1 MLDLLLSMKIFTI
14 KLISVDLF
22 QTLVRLDEGRDQI
35 WKQFLEERFTVELAQ
50 QYWDRTSEI
59 LFHKLTETALDSHH
73 FKNTRTIIEE
83 SYAILFKEINLDYSP
98 HLAGSALIEM
108 HKRNTPYADAELFL
122 KTAGSKY
129 PICLSSDC
137 DTEMITDIPNL
148 YPFDKVFISEE
159 LKAYKQNPRFF
170 EQVMDHYKLDPEN
183 ILHIGDA
190 HSDILMPKQLGIVAC
205 WLNRENKKWSHQIRP
220 NFEVQSLMDV
230 VDILG

>member
-1 MLDLLLSMKIFTI
+1 
-14 KLISVDLF
+14 
-22 QTLVRLDEGRDQI
+22 
-35 WKQFLEERFTVELAQ
+35 LAQ

-159 LKAYKQNPRFF
+159 LIRSGKYPAYWRCSFRHP
-170 EQVMDHYKLDPEN
+170 
-183 ILHIGDA
+183 DA
-190 HSDILMPKQLGIVAC
+190 QAVRDS
-205 WLNRENKKWSHQIRP
+205 
-220 NFEVQSLMDV
+220 SL
-230 VDILG
+230 LAE